1 MIVRRT
7 TALSV
12 LMVATLAGI
21 LVNGSAARATPPVT
35 KAPVVVGPSW
45 QIFNTGSPN
54 TLTTVDVVNPKVIW
68 AVGGGFAG
76 AVNDGTVVRTLN
88 GGQTW
93 ENVTPPD
100 GTTQVFRDVEA
111 FDANHAVVLASSTVN
126 DGLGND
132 GPSRIS
138 RTDDGGAHWETVFD
152 ANPGDYFDSMGF
164 FNRHH
169 GLAFSD
175 PVSGEFPILA
185 THDSGGT
192 WELVEPIA
200 IPNALPNEFGR
211 ATGTS
216 LVAVGPADAWFG
228 TNPENDPGA
237 RVFHTQDGGTTWKV
251 VTTPIPGGPN
261 GIVSLSFR
269 DRKHGLAIG
278 GAAPPPPFIE
288 TGVGVAARTSDGGNT
303 WSPTGPLGGF
313 RNSVAWIRGV
323 ANTAVAVGQVGSD
336 VSHDGGDTWEAIDD
350 SPFLLGVDCRSKKS
364 CWAVG
369 KDGIA
374 AKLTI

>member
-7 TALSV
+7 TALPV
-12 LMVATLAGI
+12 LMVAILAGT
-21 LVNGSAARATPPVT
+21 LVTGSAAQATPPVT
-35 KAPVVVGPSW
+35 EAPVAIGPSW
-45 QIFNTGSPN
+45 QISNTGSPN
-54 TLTTVDVVNPKVIW
+54 TLTTVDVVNPQVIW
-68 AVGGGFAG
+68 AVGGGFA
-76 AVNDGTVVRTLN
+76 ANDGTVVRTLN

-100 GTTQVFRDVEA
+100 GTTQQFRDVEA
-111 FDANHAVVLASSTVN
+111 FDANHAVVLASSTDN
-126 DGLGND
+126 NE

-152 ANPGDYFDSMGF
+152 ANPGDFYDSMGF
-164 FNRHH
+164 FNRHD

-200 IPNALPNEFGR
+200 IPDALPDEFGR

-237 RVFHTQDGGTTWKV
+237 RVFHTQDGEQHGRPSRPQYRV
-251 VTTPIPGGPN
+251 GPAA
-261 GIVSLSFR
+261 SFR
-269 DRKHGLAIG
+269 CRSEIASTAWRS
-278 GAAPPPPFIE
+278 AAPRHRRPSSRL
-288 TGVGVAARTSDGGNT
+288 A
-303 WSPTGPLGGF
+303 
-313 RNSVAWIRGV
+313 
-323 ANTAVAVGQVGSD
+323 
-336 VSHDGGDTWEAIDD
+336 
-350 SPFLLGVDCRSKKS
+350 
-364 CWAVG
+364 
-369 KDGIA
+369 
-374 AKLTI
+374 